1 MGSALLMVLKWTLN
15 LMVWMTLIQAVLSW
29 VNPLSPLMPLLQTL
43 TAPLLD
49 PIRRILPRT
58 AIDFSP
64 LVLLIGAQILLM
76 MVARLAYGI
85 FGV

>member
-1 MGSALLMVLKWTLN
+1 
-15 LMVWMTLIQAVLSW
+15 
-29 VNPLSPLMPLLQTL
+29 
-43 TAPLLD
+43 D